1 MLLIRKKVICF
12 LNKNTTF
19 KSSFKDYPGKEKLK
33 CGLVESKKIEVGKAI
48 NLQINTRSNVRFSPR
63 GSLVIIIVNGASGV
77 RSLFFLELISFL
89 FFPLF
94 LFIFLQPNCESQPR
108 VFAEMM
114 NLIRSLARSTVI
126 AVSKRNARV
135 RKEERQIR
143 GG

>member
-1 MLLIRKKVICF
+1 M
-12 LNKNTTF
+12 TF
-19 KSSFKDYPGKEKLK
+19 KSSFNKDYPGKDKLK
-33 CGLVESKKIEVGKAI
+33 CGLVESRKIEVGKAI

-63 GSLVIIIVNGASGV
+63 GSLVIIIVNGSGAW
-77 RSLFFLELISFL
+77 SLFFLELIAFL
-89 FFPLF
+89 FFSALSFHF
-94 LFIFLQPNCESQPR
+94 LWPNCESQPR